1 MKNICVFCG
10 SSSGTN
16 PIFNEM
22 AKSLGKELVKNNM
35 RLVFGAGKVGL
46 MGTIADS
53 VLDNG
58 GEAIG
63 VIPDFLWEKEVGH
76 TGLTELHVVKSMHI
90 RKQKMASI
98 ADGFIAM
105 PGGFGT
111 LEELAEILTWVQ
123 LELIRKPVGVLN
135 VNGFYDPLLEQLDQ
149 MVSHGFLK
157 AQNRKLI
164 VELTKV
170 EEAIENL
177 KNYEF
182 TDFSIWDKLEKT

>member
-76 TGLTELHVVKSMHI
+76 TGLTELHVVKSMHL